1 MIQMRIR
8 KYLTQTLLASAVFT
22 SQGLVPAADSPVLSP
37 VTKIQLKSAGDVA
50 LRKVPDATETRGAVQ
65 QIQYQE
71 DASSPQNS
79 TVNAELQQVFRKNG
93 QPMPSM
99 QTQHLP
105 NVSPRQIHLAQH
117 AEDNTSETAA
127 KRKKKKSGLPELISF
142 FL

>member
-93 QPMPSM
+93 QPCHPCRLSICPTFLHGRYTWLS
-99 QTQHLP
+99 TQKTTPVRQPP
-105 NVSPRQIHLAQH
+105 N
-117 AEDNTSETAA
+117 A
-127 KRKKKKSGLPELISF
+127 KRKNQV
-142 FL
+142 